1 MLKTLIFPLSLLL
14 AGLSLAAEPPDP
26 DADLKAKKPPHELQV
41 ERIEYERRA
50 FQRNLA
56 KREEAC
62 LKRFY
67 SAGCIEEIRTEHLKS
82 MRAFDIRR
90 ETELQALRD
99 IDAEI
104 RKRSRERRAA
114 DRLKET
120 TPAAATPALDGASNT
135 PSAKGM
141 AK

>member
-14 AGLSLAAEPPDP
+14 AGLSLAADPPDP
-26 DADLKAKKPPHELQV
+26 DAELKAKKPPHELQI
-41 ERIEYERRA
+41 ERIEAERRT
-50 FQRNLA
+50 FQRDLA

-67 SAGCIEEIRTEHLKS
+67 SAGCIEEIRTEHLTS

-104 RKRSRERRAA
+104 RKRTRERRAA
-114 DRLKET
+114 DRAKEE
-120 TPAAATPALDGASNT
+120 PAATPANGGPPGSAPATGRAS
-135 PSAKGM
+135 
-141 AK
+141 

>member
-1 MLKTLIFPLSLLL
+1 MLKTLIFPLSLML
-14 AGLSLAAEPPDP
+14 AGLALAADPPDP

-41 ERIEYERRA
+41 ERIESERRA
-50 FQRNLA
+50 FQRDLA

-82 MRAFDIRR
+82 MREFDIRR

-114 DRLKET
+114 DRLKEAAPAAE
-120 TPAAATPALDGASNT
+120 TPAAQGVSSS
-135 PSAKGM
+135 PSAKGS

>member
-1 MLKTLIFPLSLLL
+1 MV
-14 AGLSLAAEPPDP
+14 
-26 DADLKAKKPPHELQV
+26 V
-41 ERIEYERRA
+41 ERIESERRA
-50 FQRNLA
+50 FQRDLA

-82 MRAFDIRR
+82 MREFDIRR

-114 DRLKET
+114 DRLKEAAPAAE
-120 TPAAATPALDGASNT
+120 TPATHGVSSS
-135 PSAKGM
+135 PSAKGS